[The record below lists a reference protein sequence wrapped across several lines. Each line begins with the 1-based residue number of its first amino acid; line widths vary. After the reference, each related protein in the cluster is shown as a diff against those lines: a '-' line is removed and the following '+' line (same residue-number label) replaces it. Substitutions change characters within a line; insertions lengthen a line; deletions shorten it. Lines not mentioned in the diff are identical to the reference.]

1 MMKYKFLFTFAVTAF
16 LTFCSFGTQAFAA
29 GYTGYLDGVSGD
41 AVTGWAWDSSSPQ
54 SSVSVEAVLT
64 DGASG
69 SVIKRAS
76 AAAQEHYSHLA
87 AQGIGTGN
95 YGFSADLSLLSL
107 PDGTYTVQAW
117 VNGTELPNRLT
128 LVISQGSVNVTSV
141 SSLRSLGVFK
151 TTAYCPCSVCSEGW
165 GRHTS
170 TGAIAASRHTIAV
183 DPRVI
188 PYGSRVLINGVV
200 YTAEDRGGRVKG
212 NHIDIFFDTHS
223 ETRQYGTRSAEV
235 FLLP

>member
-1 MMKYKFLFTFAVTAF
+1 MKYKFLFTFAVTAF
-16 LTFCSFGTQAFAA
+16 LTFCSFGTKAFAA

-41 AVTGWAWDSSSPQ
+41 SVSGWAWDSSSPQ
-54 SSVSVEAVLT
+54 SSVTVEVVVSDEESGTVLKK
-64 DGASG
+64 S
-69 SVIKRAS
+69 S
-76 AAAQEHYSHLA
+76 AAAQEHYSHLS

-95 YGFSADLSLLSL
+95 YGFSADVDLSSLS
-107 PDGTYTVQAW
+107 DGTYTVRAY
-117 VNGTELPNRLT
+117 VGGTELPNRLT
-128 LVISQGSVNVTSV
+128 LVKSQGSVHVTSA
-141 SSLRSLGVFK
+141 SSLRSLGIFK
-151 TTAYCPCSVCSEGW
+151 TTAYCPCGGCSEGW
-165 GRHTS
+165 GRHTA

-183 DPRVI
+183 DPKVI

-200 YTAEDRGGRVKG
+200 YTAEDRGGGVKG

>member
-1 MMKYKFLFTFAVTAF
+1 MMKYKVLFTFAVTALLSIF
-16 LTFCSFGTQAFAA
+16 SFRSNAFAA

-41 AVTGWAWDSSSPQ
+41 SVSGWAWDSASPQ
-54 SSVSVEAVLT
+54 SSVNVEIVVTSAE
-64 DGASG
+64 SG
-69 SVIKRAS
+69 SVAVSSS
-76 AAAQEHYSHLA
+76 APAQEHYSHLA

-95 YGFSADLSLLSL
+95 YGFCADLSLSSL
-107 PDGTYTVQAW
+107 PDGTYTVQAY
-117 VNGTELPNRLT
+117 VGGTELPNRLT
-128 LVISQGSVNVTSV
+128 LTKSQETVTASSS

-151 TTAYCPCSVCSEGW
+151 TTAYCPCNICSEGW

-170 TGAIAASRHTIAV
+170 TGAMASSRHTIAV

-200 YTAEDRGGRVKG
+200 YTAEDRGGGVKG
-212 NHIDIFFDTHS
+212 NHIDIFFDTHG
-223 ETRQYGTRSAEV
+223 ETRQYGTRSVEV